1 VEIRRAKLGQ
11 GSEADGGGAVVVIDV
26 LRSFTTAAYAFAAGA
41 AEILPVASE
50 DEALR
55 LRRRFPDALTMGA
68 RGGGAPIPGFD
79 LSNSPA
85 EVAGRRLA
93 GRRLIHCTAG
103 GSRALVEHRAAQP
116 LLAASLVCAR
126 ATAALLGRLAP
137 PLATLVTTG
146 EWIDR
151 DGEED
156 HACADYL
163 AALLAGDGEGDA
175 GLDPAPYVARVRNS
189 DFGRRFV
196 DPASAIHPA
205 ADLDCAAA
213 ADRFAF
219 AMRVVLRDDDLVM
232 TAVSAAGADQSF
244 FGLP

>member
-1 VEIRRAKLGQ
+1 MEIRRAKLGQ
-11 GSEADGGGAVVVIDV
+11 GNEADGGGAVIVIDV

-41 AEILPVASE
+41 VEILPVASE

-137 PLATLVTTG
+137 PRATLVTTG

-163 AALLAGDGEGDA
+163 AALLAGDA
-175 GLDPAPYVARVRNS
+175 GLDSAPYVARVRNS

-219 AMRVVLRDDDLVM
+219 AMRVVLRDGDLVM
-232 TAVSAAGADQSF
+232 TAVSADQSF